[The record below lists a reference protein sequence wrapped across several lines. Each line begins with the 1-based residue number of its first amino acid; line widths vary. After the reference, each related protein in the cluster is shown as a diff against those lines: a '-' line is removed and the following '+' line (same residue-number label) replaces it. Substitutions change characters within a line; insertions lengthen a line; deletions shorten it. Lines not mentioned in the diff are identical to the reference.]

1 MSHALIIEQNMVVGG
16 ELSKRLF
23 DLGFDSFDHVWT
35 EDDAVAIAEMRP
47 PDLVLIGDSPE
58 SGDAV
63 GAARRICEKH
73 DVPVLMVTADSVRVK
88 QRLVDGGYLTVPLRS
103 VNFRKL
109 SGRQKDNPGNWR
121 LYGNPA
127 ATELVRH
134 RSPAQV
140 CTYPVV
146 AV

>member
-47 PDLVLIGDSPE
+47 PDLILIGDSLE

-63 GAARRICEKH
+63 GAARRICEKQ
-73 DVPVLMVTADSVRVK
+73 DVPVLMVTADSLRVK
-88 QRLVDGGYLTVPLRS
+88 QRLVDGAVLDGPFAFSKFPEAIKAAKGQSRQLATVWQS
-103 VNFRKL
+103 
-109 SGRQKDNPGNWR
+109 
-121 LYGNPA
+121 
-127 ATELVRH
+127 
-134 RSPAQV
+134 
-140 CTYPVV
+140 C
-146 AV
+146 

>member
-1 MSHALIIEQNMVVGG
+1 MNHALIIEQNMVVGS

-35 EDDAVAIAEMRP
+35 EDDAVAIAEIRP
-47 PDLVLIGDSPE
+47 PDLVLIGDSLE

-88 QRLVDGGYLTVPLRS
+88 QRLVDGAILDGPFAFS
-103 VNFRKL
+103 KFPESIKAANGW
-109 SGRQKDNPGNWR
+109 SRQQ
-121 LYGNPA
+121 
-127 ATELVRH
+127 ATIWQ
-134 RSPAQV
+134 S
-140 CTYPVV
+140 CSN
-146 AV
+146 

>member
-47 PDLVLIGDSPE
+47 PDLVLVGDSLE

-73 DVPVLMVTADSVRVK
+73 DVPVLMVTADSLRVK
-88 QRLVDGGYLTVPLRS
+88 QRLVDGAVLDGPFAFSKFPEAIKAAKGQSRQLATVWQSCR
-103 VNFRKL
+103 N
-109 SGRQKDNPGNWR
+109 
-121 LYGNPA
+121 
-127 ATELVRH
+127 
-134 RSPAQV
+134 
-140 CTYPVV
+140 
-146 AV
+146 